1 MTDQTTDDQANA
13 VTTNWY
19 DDFAGDD
26 PERAETLSKFDS
38 FDSFLEDYQSAKNFD
53 WRGAIAGDDDKFKS
67 TLERYADPL
76 AFGNAHREAVQK
88 IRSGQMQEPLPAD
101 ADEETIKEYRRNNGI
116 PLEAEGYLNDL
127 PDGLVVGEEDKELMI
142 DFLSAIHAQNAPP
155 QVAHAVVE
163 WYNNFAEQQQEAI
176 QELDEQQARE
186 VTDMLRDP
194 EEGWGKDFRAN
205 MNLVKGMLQ
214 SFLGEESYNQLL
226 NGRYQDGRGFFNDPH
241 VLMGMAN
248 MARKINDVAPLI
260 EQDPQK
266 MQALED
272 EIAELEKY
280 MSTKRSEYMK
290 DEKAQARLRE
300 LYEIRL
306 STNAA

>member
-1 MTDQTTDDQANA
+1 MTDQTTDDQANT

-19 DDFAGDD
+19 DDLAGDNQ
-26 PERAETLSKFDS
+26 ERAEQLSNFDS
-38 FDSFLEDYQSAKNFD
+38 FDEFMDDYNSSKNYD

-67 TLERYADPL
+67 TLERYADPQ

-88 IRSGQMQEPLPAD
+88 IRSGQMQEPLAAD
-101 ADEETIKEYRRNNGI
+101 ADEEAIKEYRRNNGI
-116 PLEAEGYLNDL
+116 PLEPEGYLNDL

-142 DFLSAIHAQNAPP
+142 DFLSAIHSQNAPP

-214 SFLGEESYNQLL
+214 SYLGEEAYNQLL
-226 NGRYQDGRGFFNDPH
+226 NGRFQDGRGFFNDPH

-280 MSTKRSEYMK
+280 MSEKRTEYMK